1 MKQIFFENIYFF
13 IQKSNFYEKKFIIRL
28 EIRTYRENPF
38 IFIFPEIYLQRL
50 YFWFR
55 NWSEREKEL
64 YLESNQKSLES
75 IYIYFLCFF
84 SLNSS
89 FVANLWERK
98 IFTFFVFPSL
108 SLLIWFFIRL
118 YESNWNEL
126 HLKCVQKLKKI
137 EIHFRFQWISNE
149 VIGF

>member
-98 IFTFFVFPSL
+98 IFTFFSFPLFLFWSDFLYVFTNQIEMNY
-108 SLLIWFFIRL
+108 IWNV
-118 YESNWNEL
+118 YKN
-126 HLKCVQKLKKI
+126 
-137 EIHFRFQWISNE
+137 
-149 VIGF
+149 